1 MDDAPELLELLQ
13 DQKALLRRV
22 LAPARDRFE
31 QAGQNMDLALFFL
44 AHGWNVCEMA
54 KAATLLMEA
63 GEPFSLP
70 LLARSALES
79 TFNLLAAVR
88 NKPFGPQKIAFEWE
102 QMAGK
107 FELFIQSGSWDPSRK
122 PTPEQC
128 RQAADRILKHYA
140 VEKKSWKQTEQIAQK
155 AELTPYY
162 DDDYRFLSLHVHAN
176 QIGIMNTAAG
186 FLSRKAGIALANALF
201 ITTNALVGVAGL
213 SAQFDADLTGIKA
226 RMDTLMQRPDLLP
239 PWPNNPKN
247 S

>member
-31 QAGQNMDLALFFL
+31 QAGQNMDLAMFFL

-63 GEPFSLP
+63 GEPFAMP
-70 LLARSALES
+70 LLARAALES
-79 TFNLLAAVR
+79 TFNLLASVR
-88 NKPFGPQKIAFEWE
+88 HKPFAPQKIAFEWE
-102 QMAGK
+102 EMAGK
-107 FELFIQSGSWDPSRK
+107 LEFFIKSGSWDPGRK
-122 PTPEQC
+122 PTPDQC
-128 RQAADRILKHYA
+128 RQTAGRIRKHYA
-140 VEKKSWKQTEQIAQK
+140 VDAKTWKQIEQVAQK

-176 QIGIMNTAAG
+176 QIGIMNAATG
-186 FLSRKAGIALANALF
+186 FLSRKAGVALANALF

-213 SAQFDADLTGIKA
+213 SAQFDPELATIQSRVEA
-226 RMDTLMQRPDLLP
+226 IMERPDLLP
-239 PWPNNPKN
+239 PWPNDPKN

>member
-31 QAGQNMDLALFFL
+31 RASQNMDIALFCL

-63 GEPFSLP
+63 GEPFALP

-79 TFNLLAAVR
+79 SFNLLAAVR
-88 NKPFGPQKIAFEWE
+88 SKPFAPQKIAHEWE
-102 QMAGK
+102 ELAGK
-107 FELFIQSGSWDPSRK
+107 FEFFIKSGCWDSSRR

-128 RQAADRILKHYA
+128 RQTADRVRKHYA
-140 VEKKSWKQTEQIAQK
+140 VEPKSWKQTEQIAER
-155 AELTPYY
+155 AELSPYY

-176 QIGIMNTAAG
+176 QIGILNTATG
-186 FLSRKAGIALANALF
+186 FLSRKAGLALANALF
-201 ITTNALVGVAGL
+201 LTTNALVGV
-213 SAQFDADLTGIKA
+213 SALGDQFDTELAGIRA
-226 RMDTLMQRPDLLP
+226 RMDTLMKRPDLLP
-239 PWPNNPKN
+239 PWPNDPAD